1 LLKLLSQFIKGRQV
15 STTAL
20 KLVERGTLTEEKT
33 ICGYVCASVER
44 IQFQHSAQLMKSLSQ
59 AGVLY
64 ESVVYADDRQDGMQ
78 SLRHLYASVTQFL
91 HDSCWF
97 HQQQQQQQQQPT
109 QTDDA
114 AE

>member
-1 LLKLLSQFIKGRQV
+1 M
-15 STTAL
+15 
-20 KLVERGTLTEEKT
+20 
-33 ICGYVCASVER
+33 SVER

-64 ESVVYADDRQDGMQ
+64 ESVVYADDRQDRMQ
-78 SLRHLYASVTQFL
+78 SLRHLYASITRFL
-91 HDSCWF
+91 RDSCW
-97 HQQQQQQQQQPT
+97 HQQQQQEQQPA